1 MSALFFQGLLN
12 FAVYFSIAILL
23 LIVFKFIY
31 TLITPHDEWEL
42 IKKEQNLA
50 ASIGLG
56 GSIIG
61 FAIALFGVISQS
73 VSLYD
78 FLAWSLVALLAQC
91 LAFAVVR
98 FLFMPRIVQRIRE
111 NEVSAGVILGSVN
124 IAVGL
129 LNAASMTY

>member
-12 FAVYFSIAILL
+12 FAIYFSVAILL
-23 LIVFKFIY
+23 LIVFKFVY

>member
-12 FAVYFSIAILL
+12 FAIYFSVAILL
-23 LIVFKFIY
+23 LIVFKFVY

-56 GSIIG
+56 GSIVG

-78 FLAWSLVALLAQC
+78 FFAWSLVALLAQC

-98 FLFMPRIVQRIRE
+98 FLFMPRIVQLIRE

>member
-12 FAVYFSIAILL
+12 FAIYFSVAILL
-23 LIVFKFIY
+23 LIVFKFVY

-78 FLAWSLVALLAQC
+78 FFAWSLVALLAQC